1 MSIAFIC
8 IYLYDN
14 KMRVIST
21 VKYGYEYIEGEDVKR
36 YLITWKYGEYLK
48 YGKHLR
54 EPRNNWGLF

>member
-21 VKYGYEYIEGEDVKR
+21 VKYEYEYIQVN
-36 YLITWKYGEYLK
+36 LT
-48 YGKHLR
+48 
-54 EPRNNWGLF
+54 P